1 MKKILILL
9 FFLGCTTGHLRSNP
23 IQKIISEARNMAD
36 MLLQKNFV
44 AYGDYLYPG
53 IVAMAGSKK
62 N

>member
-1 MKKILILL
+1 V
-9 FFLGCTTGHLRSNP
+9 HLRSNP